1 MKKSI
6 LKTCIQ
12 MAISKNNP
20 ESHPEW
26 GNFHHFSFIVQAG
39 KILSMGFNRQ
49 VTDAPLGYKEYNK
62 LHSEWDVYRRA
73 KGIINRTKGFDVVNV
88 RLNKSNGVRLSR
100 PCVCCYNFLQ
110 GIDNCGHIYFTTDAG
125 WAKIPAL

>member
-73 KGIINRTKGFDVVNV
+73 KGIINRTKGFDVVK
-88 RLNKSNGVRLSR
+88 RLRYPIVSQPL
-100 PCVCCYNFLQ
+100 Y
-110 GIDNCGHIYFTTDAG
+110 Y
-125 WAKIPAL
+125 ALERSGLG